1 MTLSGVAVLKKP
13 PTRSVVVY
21 WVTMLFCNFS
31 ISSGV
36 LNGDIEIL
44 RFFVDF
50 LPCWIV
56 EKQAES
62 LIIKP

>member
-1 MTLSGVAVLKKP
+1 
-13 PTRSVVVY
+13 
-21 WVTMLFCNFS
+21 MLFCNFS